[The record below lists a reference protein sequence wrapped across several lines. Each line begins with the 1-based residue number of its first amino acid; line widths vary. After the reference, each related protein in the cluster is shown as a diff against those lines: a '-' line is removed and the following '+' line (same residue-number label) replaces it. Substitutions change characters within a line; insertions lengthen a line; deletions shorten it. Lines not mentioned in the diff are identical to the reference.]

1 MTQASADHIM
11 DEDGTDSGVEM
22 DTKTLKSSSI
32 LSNEG
37 AAELYAAFRTR
48 VAEKAGAVIAVVDA
62 FSRQDPEAFMSSA
75 SPEIGDGAFDAAL
88 NEAHKRGE
96 IEADLYH
103 GLMYSL
109 LEAASYSSEHDPDG
123 HSFTVTELFALPV
136 SGTIEEILEVTG
148 SFEGLSRIASVFS
161 STGYVAEG
169 VQVILSPTTID
180 PISATRLSTAI
191 ARELAEAF
199 VPHFE
204 HGYSPEDAEDLF
216 ECVQPAFEY
225 LGDGDRD
232 HLSEHGRVTRLV
244 IGATRR
250 IHSTRYP
257 TQADAFIA
265 NFMDEN
271 DSERLQEVSD
281 AFLDRLNSEAP
292 GSITYN
298 WPLPI
303 TRAAAFSAVSA
314 VVEGLNDEAM
324 ALGIRRPD
332 FLMEEMS
339 ISRHG
344 DRTAVEG
351 VLGERIL
358 GPVMVPDALL
368 QRDRLWFRNSLS
380 RLCDEIH
387 ERDHMITPQRR
398 LN

>member
-1 MTQASADHIM
+1 M
-11 DEDGTDSGVEM
+11 DA
-22 DTKTLKSSSI
+22 KTLKNSSI

-37 AAELYAAFRTR
+37 AAELYAAFRKR
-48 VAEKAGAVIAVVDA
+48 VAEKADAVKAVIAA

-75 SPEIGDGAFDAAL
+75 SSEIGDGAFDTAL
-88 NEAHKRGE
+88 SEAHKRGE
-96 IEADLYH
+96 IDADLYN
-103 GLMYSL
+103 GLMYSII
-109 LEAASYSSEHDPDG
+109 EAASYSSEQDADG

-136 SGTIEEILEVTG
+136 TGTMEEILEVTG
-148 SFEGLSRIASVFS
+148 SFDGLSRTARSFS
-161 STGYVAEG
+161 STGYVSEG

-180 PISATRLSTAI
+180 PMAATRLSSAI

-216 ECVQPAFEY
+216 EFVQSAFEY
-225 LGDGDRD
+225 LGDTDRD
-232 HLSEHGRVTRLV
+232 HLSEQGRVTRLV

-265 NFMDEN
+265 NFIDEN

-281 AFLDRLNSEAP
+281 SFLDRLNSDAP

-351 VLGERIL
+351 ILSGRVL
-358 GPVMVPDALL
+358 GPVIVPDALL

-387 ERDHMITPQRR
+387 ERDHMIMPQRR

>member
-1 MTQASADHIM
+1 M
-11 DEDGTDSGVEM
+11 DA
-22 DTKTLKSSSI
+22 KTLKNSSI
-32 LSNEG
+32 LSSEG
-37 AAELYAAFRTR
+37 AAELYAAFRKR
-48 VAEKAGAVIAVVDA
+48 VADKADAVRSVVDA
-62 FSRQDPEAFMSSA
+62 FSRQDPEAFMSFA
-75 SPEIGDGAFDAAL
+75 TPEIGDGAFDTAL
-88 NEAHKRGE
+88 SEAHQRGE
-96 IEADLYH
+96 IASDLYH

-109 LEAASYSSEHDPDG
+109 LEAASYTSEHDADG

-136 SGTIEEILEVTG
+136 TGTIEEILEVTG
-148 SFEGLSRIASVFS
+148 SFDGLARIARAFA
-161 STGYVAEG
+161 STGYVSEG

-180 PISATRLSTAI
+180 PIAATKLSTAI
-191 ARELAEAF
+191 ASELAEAF

-225 LGDGDRD
+225 LGDSARD
-232 HLSEHGRVTRLV
+232 HLSEQGRVTRLV

-281 AFLDRLNSEAP
+281 AFLDRLNTEAP

-314 VVEGLNDEAM
+314 VMEGLNDEAL

-344 DRTAVEG
+344 ERTAVEG
-351 VLGERIL
+351 VLGGRVL
-358 GPVMVPDALL
+358 GPVLVSDALL

-387 ERDHMITPQRR
+387 ERDHMIMPQRR

>member
-1 MTQASADHIM
+1 
-11 DEDGTDSGVEM
+11 M
-22 DTKTLKSSSI
+22 DTKTLNNSSI

-37 AAELYAAFRTR
+37 LAELYAAFRQR
-48 VAEKAGAVIAVVDA
+48 VAEKAGAVREVVDA

-75 SPEIGDGAFDAAL
+75 SSQIGDGAFDAAL
-88 NEAHKRGE
+88 SEAHQRGE
-96 IEADLYH
+96 IEPDLYN

-109 LEAASYSSEHDPDG
+109 LEAASYSSEYDADG

-136 SGTIEEILEVTG
+136 TGTIKEILEITG
-148 SFEGLSRIASVFS
+148 SFEGLLRLAAAFS
-161 STGYVAEG
+161 KTGYVAEG

-180 PISATRLSTAI
+180 PMSASRLSSAI
-191 ARELAEAF
+191 ARELAETF

-204 HGYSPEDAEDLF
+204 HGYSSEDAEDLF
-216 ECVQPAFEY
+216 ECVQTAFEY
-225 LGDGDRD
+225 LGDAERD
-232 HLSEHGRVTRLV
+232 HLSEQGRVTRLI

-265 NFMDEN
+265 NFIDEN
-271 DSERLQEVSD
+271 DSERLQEVAD
-281 AFLDRLNSEAP
+281 AFLDRLNSDAP

-344 DRTAVEG
+344 DHTAVEG
-351 VLGERIL
+351 ILSGRVL
-358 GPVMVPDALL
+358 GPVIVPDALL

-387 ERDHMITPQRR
+387 ERDHMIMPQRR